1 MRALGFYLVFGLNWT
16 ITLLPLRVLYLLSDL
31 VFLALY
37 YFPSYR
43 REVVASNLR
52 NAFPEKSEDELLKIE
67 KGFYKH
73 LSDVI
78 IETLKLTHISSKEL
92 KKRFV
97 FTNPELLRKLDAEG
111 RSIAAIGGHYNNWE
125 WMSIIAHYT
134 DIKCVTIYKP
144 LNNKLFDSF
153 IKDLRSNNGFVLTPM
168 SNIVREII
176 IDRNEGINALYAFIA
191 DQTPAK
197 GDINY
202 WTEFLNQDTPVYLGV
217 EKIAAK
223 FDMAVAFFKSEKIK
237 RGHYR
242 VTMEILFDHTSGL
255 PEHKVTEAHVRRLEE
270 LIRENPEYW
279 VWSHRRWKHK
289 REQVNA

>member
-16 ITLLPLRVLYLLSDL
+16 ITLLPLRVLYLISDL

-52 NAFPEKSEDELLKIE
+52 NAFPEKSEDELLRIE

-73 LSDVI
+73 ISDVI

-176 IDRNEGINALYAFIA
+176 IDRNKGINALYAFIA

-202 WTEFLNQDTPVYLGV
+202 WTEFLNQETPVYLGV